1 MPATQIHRKP
11 VAQRQQVNPFSM
23 PIRPSLVL
31 IVMMLPALALASSAL
46 PKGFVY
52 LRDIDPAIVQDIRY
66 AGSHNFVGR
75 PIRGYLAAECIL
87 SAPAANALE
96 KVQRMLAENKLSL
109 IRRPNGVGSFKE
121 LGLHSE

>member
-66 AGSHNFVGR
+66 AGSHNFVGH
-75 PIRGYLAAECIL
+75 
-87 SAPAANALE
+87 
-96 KVQRMLAENKLSL
+96 Q
-109 IRRPNGVGSFKE
+109 
-121 LGLHSE
+121 